1 MANKEGP
8 MAEHIKHGE
17 YIMELKTGMS
27 IYKQVVAPQI
37 GVSGGRDLN
46 GANFSLGWSFLTQPF
61 LMVAEAHKHDFDQI
75 IFFMGGNPENVAD
88 FDAEV
93 EMYFGENKSKSVITY
108 PACVYMPSGLMH
120 GPLNIK
126 KVNKPFMF
134 IDITLS
140 PGFSI
145 RPVPDASRRQT

>member
-1 MANKEGP
+1 MAD
-8 MAEHIKHGE
+8 HIRHGD

-37 GVSGGRDLN
+37 GVSGGRDLG

-75 IFFMGGNPENVAD
+75 VFFLGGDPNNVAD

-93 EMYFGENKSKSVITY
+93 EMCFGVEQEKSVITY
-108 PACVYMPSGLMH
+108 PSCVYIPSGLMH

-126 KVNKPFMF
+126 TVNKPFMF
-134 IDITLS
+134 IDVTLS

-145 RPVPDASRRQT
+145 RPVPQASQRQ